1 MSSKKALV
9 TLPISASID
18 DILECLER
26 DGGCIV
32 KNMLKQETIDG
43 LWADLADVLDVA
55 PNGDGSFV
63 GRKTRRI
70 SGLFSRS
77 LHMQELI
84 TQPQLY
90 GAAEKH
96 LCKPFKYWLDGVQH
110 VSIPALQMSLTQA
123 IMIMPGEGAQP
134 LHRDDIAHHRRHPG
148 PDSQIQVLYALS
160 EYTEANGATRVI
172 PGSHKW
178 DDDRAPTYEES
189 VPAEMN
195 VGDGLIYLGSTYHSG
210 GRNTTVDK
218 PRTAIAT
225 TLVLGYLR
233 QEENQYI
240 AVPRERVR
248 EFPER
253 VQRLLGWSTNP
264 PFCGWIEMRDPN
276 YLVAP
281 DAALNTTAEDI
292 L

>member
-1 MSSKKALV
+1 MTKKSLVKLPSSA
-9 TLPISASID
+9 TID
-18 DILECLER
+18 DILECFER

-32 KNMLKQETIDG
+32 ENMLKPSTVDG
-43 LWADLADVLDVA
+43 IWADLRAEFDA
-55 PNGDGSFV
+55 TPNGEGFFV
-63 GRKTRRI
+63 GNQTRRL
-70 SGLFSRS
+70 SGLFNRS

-84 TQPQLY
+84 TQPQFY
-90 GAAEKH
+90 GAAEKW
-96 LCKPFKYWLDGVQH
+96 LCKPFKYWLNQESFEATPV
-110 VSIPALQMSLTQA
+110 LQMSLTQA
-123 IMIMPGEGAQP
+123 IMIMPGQGLQP

-148 PDSQIQVLYALS
+148 PDSQVQILYAMS

-178 DDDRAPTYEES
+178 DDDRAPRAEES

-195 VGDGLIYLGSTYHSG
+195 PGDGLLYLGSTYHG
-210 GRNTTVDK
+210 GGQNVTQDK

-248 EFPER
+248 QFPEH
-253 VQRLLGWSTNP
+253 VQRLLGWGTNP

-276 YLVAP
+276 YLVSS
-281 DAALNTTAEDI
+281 DTLNTKAEDI

>member
-1 MSSKKALV
+1 MSKKSLT
-9 TLPISASID
+9 TLPSSASID
-18 DILECLER
+18 DILECFER

-32 KNMLKQETIDG
+32 QNMLKKPTIDG
-43 LWADLADVLDVA
+43 LWVDLRREFDMT
-55 PNGDGSFV
+55 PNGEGFFV
-63 GRKTRRI
+63 GNQTRRL
-70 SGLFSRS
+70 SGLFNRS

-84 TQPQLY
+84 TQPQFY
-90 GAAEKH
+90 GAAEKW
-96 LCKPFKYWLDGVQH
+96 LCKPFKYWLNEEQYEATPV
-110 VSIPALQMSLTQA
+110 LQMSLTQA
-123 IMIMPGEGAQP
+123 IMIMPGQGLQP

-148 PDSQIQVLYALS
+148 PDSQVQILYALS

-178 DDDRAPTYEES
+178 NDDRAPRYEES

-195 VGDGLIYLGSTYHSG
+195 PGDGLIYLGSTYHG
-210 GRNTTVDK
+210 GGQNVTQNS

-248 EFPER
+248 QFPER
-253 VQRLLGWSTNP
+253 VQRLLGWGTNP

-276 YLVAP
+276 YLVSS
-281 DAALNTTAEDI
+281 DMLNTKAEDI